1 MTAAAGPL
9 YTLGHSNHPID
20 AFVALLVRHRIGA
33 VADVRSVPFSRRYP
47 HFSRDSLRASLEAQQ
62 IGYVHLGRELGG
74 QSDDPRCYEDGQ
86 VQYDRLARTESFL
99 RGTERLEQG
108 IGKYRVAVMCAEA
121 EPLDCHRT
129 LLVAPAMRQR
139 GYPVAHILRDGGLEA
154 HDATMDR
161 LLLELGM
168 KSTGTL
174 ALRSRAEL
182 VAEAVALRSRRVAYR
197 AKDVAAEGGS

>member
-1 MTAAAGPL
+1 MTDPARPL

-20 AFVALLVRHRIGA
+20 AFVALLVRHRIAA

-47 HFSRDSLRASLEAQQ
+47 HFSRDSLRASLEARQ

-86 VQYDRLARTESFL
+86 VQYDRVACTVPFL
-99 RGTERLEQG
+99 RGMERLEQG

-139 GYPVAHILRDGGLEA
+139 GHQVAHILRDGGLEE
-154 HDATMDR
+154 HEATMDR

-168 KSTGTL
+168 ESTGTL
-174 ALRSRAEL
+174 ALRSRTEL
-182 VAEAVALRSRRVAYR
+182 VTEAVALRARRVAYR